1 MNRLIVT
8 TTLAAFALVVT
19 GSAWATPESD
29 VAQYQGYYKKR
40 FPGVALDDYHDGVNA
55 LPQYAARRA
64 NWELLMEFPPYEA
77 DMDKA
82 RAEWAKPF
90 ANGKTFAD
98 CFKSKPAATH
108 YPYVDSKG
116 DMHSVVGDINRC
128 LKANG
133 EQPIKNLKTGKI
145 AHLVAA
151 FKKQFNGQKMAVK
164 ADTPAAIKWY
174 ELGKKIYWTR
184 RGQLNFSCAT
194 CHVQNAGNQIRGD
207 VLGAGVGQ
215 GTGFPAYRT
224 KWMLKGKPWG
234 TLHRRYAGCNKNVR
248 AKPFKPQ
255 SKEYLALEF
264 YQAVMNTGI
273 SLKVP
278 SQRQ

>member
-1 MNRLIVT
+1 MKRLIVT
-8 TTLAAFALVVT
+8 VTLTGFAMVVAA
-19 GSAWATPESD
+19 GAWATPKD
-29 VAQYQGYYKKR
+29 DIAQYQGYYKKR
-40 FPGVALDDYHDGVNA
+40 FPGVALQSYSDGVNV

-77 DMDKA
+77 EMDKA

-90 ANGKTFAD
+90 ANGKTFSD
-98 CFKSKPAATH
+98 CFKNNPPATK
-108 YPYVDSKG
+108 YPYVDAKG
-116 DMHSVVGDINRC
+116 DMRSVVGDVNRC

-133 EQPIKNLKTGKI
+133 EKPIKNLKTGKI
-145 AHLVAA
+145 ARLVAA
-151 FKKQFNGQKMAVK
+151 FKEQFNGQKMAVNVNS
-164 ADTPAAIKWY
+164 PAALKWY
-174 ELGKKIYWTR
+174 DRGKKIYWTR
-184 RGQLNFSCAT
+184 RGQLNFSCAS

-207 VLGAGVGQ
+207 VLGAGLGQ
-215 GTGFPAYRT
+215 GTGFPVYRT